1 MVIFRGGLI
10 YGFLAFFSG
19 SRGRLLKNLVKEWAA
34 AHRPLAVEHDY
45 PPEDHNISLY
55 DEL

>member
-1 MVIFRGGLI
+1 MVVFRGGWI

-34 AHRPLAVEHDY
+34 AHRPMAVEYDDS
-45 PPEDHNISLY
+45 PEDNNVPLC